1 MGTLRCSAGAYDISG
16 YVPVTHS
23 GDGIAITKLNG
34 LAIAGHQGSGTITDL
49 AIRTLLTLQ
58 GEFIPQK
65 IVSLMSYPGAP
76 STLAR
81 PDHGAYIEVVF
92 AVAPKRTAPPKPAPG
107 AAHSAA
113 AAKAPAAP
121 AAPLAVGSDLS
132 PAQWNQLIGHIAAL
146 PVPVVAAKP
155 SSSAIPDP
163 KGP

>member
-1 MGTLRCSAGAYDISG
+1 
-16 YVPVTHS
+16 
-23 GDGIAITKLNG
+23 
-34 LAIAGHQGSGTITDL
+34 
-49 AIRTLLTLQ
+49 
-58 GEFIPQK
+58 
-65 IVSLMSYPGAP
+65 MSYPGAP

-92 AVAPKRTAPPKPAPG
+92 PVARTAPPKPAPG

-113 AAKAPAAP
+113 GAAKTA

>member
-1 MGTLRCSAGAYDISG
+1 M
-16 YVPVTHS
+16 
-23 GDGIAITKLNG
+23 
-34 LAIAGHQGSGTITDL
+34 
-49 AIRTLLTLQ
+49 TLQ

-92 AVAPKRTAPPKPAPG
+92 NVAPKRTAPPKPAPG
-107 AAHSAA
+107 AAHSASGA
-113 AAKAPAAP
+113 ARRAAAP